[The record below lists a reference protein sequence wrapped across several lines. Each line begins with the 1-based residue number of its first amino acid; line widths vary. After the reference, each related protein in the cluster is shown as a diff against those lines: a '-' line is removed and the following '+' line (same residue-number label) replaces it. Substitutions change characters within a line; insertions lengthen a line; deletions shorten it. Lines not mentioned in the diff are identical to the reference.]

1 MQDILAIAGMILFGS
16 FGFWLMRKLDIS
28 QNKDKNEK
36 NKLDL

>member
-1 MQDILAIAGMILFGS
+1 MLDILVIAGIILFGV
-16 FGFWLMRKLDIS
+16 FGFWLMRKWDII

>member
-1 MQDILAIAGMILFGS
+1 MLDILVIVGMILFGS
-16 FGFWLMRKLDIS
+16 FGFWLMRKWDIN